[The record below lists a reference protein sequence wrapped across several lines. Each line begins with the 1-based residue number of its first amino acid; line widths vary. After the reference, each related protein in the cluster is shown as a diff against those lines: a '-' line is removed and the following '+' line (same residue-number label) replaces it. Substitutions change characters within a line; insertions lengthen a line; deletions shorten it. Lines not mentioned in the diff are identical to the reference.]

1 MAFLSNQ
8 RTRTRF
14 QLSETG
20 HEVPSTRLTIGN
32 VPMSFSNEEI
42 LKCIELVPGVKT
54 PSRLMEERARDEHGK
69 RSHWKTGRRFIYIDV
84 PSTPLPRSLKIGIF
98 TASLFH
104 REQKQTAVC
113 SKCLVAL
120 I

>member
-69 RSHWKTGRRFIYIDV
+69 RSHWKTGRRSIYIDV
-84 PSTPLPRSLKIGIF
+84 LCTPLNPQPQNRHIHCLPVP
-98 TASLFH
+98 TAY
-104 REQKQTAVC
+104 KAVTTSAC
-113 SKCLVAL
+113 VRRL
-120 I
+120 